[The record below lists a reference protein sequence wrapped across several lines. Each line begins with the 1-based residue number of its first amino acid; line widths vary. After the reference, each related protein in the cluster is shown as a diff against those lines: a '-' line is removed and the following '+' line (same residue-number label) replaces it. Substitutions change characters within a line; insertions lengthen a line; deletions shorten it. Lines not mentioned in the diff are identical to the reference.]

1 MRQNS
6 QCAQKEAG
14 IENLDMYVQF
24 IHVSQASFDVFHFS
38 AFSRSIMADV
48 SSFGENPAADFPE
61 LIVGTLARACAATIF
76 EYHYLWGKFS
86 VRFIEKVPGPFRLDY
101 MSVRIDDIHIF
112 QLCGSNSL

>member
-1 MRQNS
+1 MRQNG

-24 IHVSQASFDVFHFS
+24 IHVSQASFDVLHFS

-48 SSFGENPAADFPE
+48 SSFGENPAAGFPE

-76 EYHYLWGKFS
+76 EYHYLWSKLS
-86 VRFIEKVPGPFRLDY
+86 VSFIDKVPGPFRVEY
-101 MSVRIDDIHIF
+101 MHDHIDDFLIF
-112 QLCGSNSL
+112 TLI